1 MSDNLSAPVELP
13 SGRIIVFREATNS
26 DRRILQDGFGGEEL
40 SKPGRMEEALAYT
53 CLVKDGDKDLKGMSW
68 QNKADLFSYKDGQF
82 YEQLFVQASTINKDE
97 YGKAERLAK
106 SLLET
111 GMKPVELLSGKKIVF
126 REPRNS
132 DRRTLLEGFEGEELS
147 KRGRL
152 EEALAYQCLEK
163 LDKQDLSNLSWSK
176 RSDMLTL
183 KDGQFFQ
190 ALFLEMFFLGKPE
203 MQQVQQLSK
212 KLFGSS
218 IAVSST

>member
-1 MSDNLSAPVELP
+1 M
-13 SGRIIVFREATNS
+13 IVFREAGNS
-26 DRRILQDGFGGEEL
+26 DRRLLQEGFGGEEL

-53 CLVKDGDKDLKGMSW
+53 CLVKDGESDLAQLTW
-68 QNKADLFSYKDGQF
+68 QKKADLLSYKDGQF
-82 YEQLFVQASTINKDE
+82 YEQLFIQANTINKDE
-97 YGKAERLAK
+97 YAQAEKLAK
-106 SLLET
+106 TLLES
-111 GMKPVELLSGKKIVF
+111 GIKPVELLSGRKVIF

-132 DRRTLLEGFEGEELS
+132 DRRALLEGFDGEELS
-147 KRGRL
+147 KRGKL

-163 LDKQDLSNLSWSK
+163 VDKQDLSNFSWSK

-183 KDGQFFQ
+183 KDGQFYQ

-218 IAVSST
+218 IAVS

>member
-1 MSDNLSAPVELP
+1 MNFSAPVELP
-13 SGRIIVFREATNS
+13 SGKVIVFREATNA
-26 DRRILQDGFGGEEL
+26 DRRALQEGFGGEEL

-53 CLVKDGDKDLKGMSW
+53 CLVKDGDKELGDMTW
-68 QNKADLFSYKDGQF
+68 QKKADLLNYKDGQF
-82 YEQLFVQASTINKDE
+82 YEQLFVQTNTINKEE
-97 YGKAERLAK
+97 YAQAEKLAK
-106 SLLET
+106 TLLES
-111 GMKPVELLSGKKIVF
+111 GIKPIELLSGKKAIF

-132 DRRTLLEGFEGEELS
+132 DRRALLEGFDGEELS
-147 KRGRL
+147 KRGKL

-163 LDKQDLSNLSWSK
+163 LEKQSLENLSWSK

-190 ALFLEMFFLGKPE
+190 AVFLEMFFLGKPE